1 MEVFSLLLEYSFKN
15 FLSFKDEMYFSLR
28 STENLHEK
36 FPDNYISDKNI
47 LKSAIIVGENAG
59 GKSNFIKSLSY
70 LQFLFKKN
78 QPIESAL
85 KNVYDGY
92 NFGNKTKIIDTT
104 QRFFIAILIDD
115 CEYHYEL
122 EIDCLGIK
130 QEIFSQIPLNQTEE
144 NKIFIMERN
153 ESNISLTDT
162 MDLIQLA
169 NRGDQPLIKL
179 NYELK
184 VNPTIDENLRNI
196 LKRNERDE
204 HDGLNISKLAILG
217 IKSAVVFS
225 KWINENLFIN
235 ISPDGEQYSQVKV
248 LSKDDIHVLNDKEKF
263 LPILRLI
270 DPSISDFKLDNK
282 SPFAGTVIVR
292 VDENNRRYEHDL
304 ISDSAGVRDFFPL
317 AIQIFKIVYQNKVV
331 FADEMDHSLNP
342 VLTDKI
348 LSFIH
353 GSEHTGQFIF
363 TTHNVLHLNL
373 ENYTKE
379 QIYFVTKNSN
389 TLQSELYSLA
399 DFPDIDYDIGIDLYK
414 FYLRGVLGGTLN
426 E

>member
-1 MEVFSLLLEYSFKN
+1 MLLEYAFKN
-15 FLSFKDEMYFSLR
+15 FLSFKDEVYFSLR
-28 STENLHEK
+28 STENLSDK
-36 FPDNYISDKNI
+36 FPDNYIAGKNI

-70 LQFLFKKN
+70 LQSLFKKN
-78 QPIESAL
+78 QSIESAL
-85 KNVYDGY
+85 KNICDGY

-104 QRFFIAILIDD
+104 QRFFIAALIDG

-122 EIDCLGIK
+122 EFDCLGIK
-130 QEIFSQIPLNQTEE
+130 QEIFSQVALNQTQE

-153 ESNISLTDT
+153 EENISLTDT
-162 MDLIQLA
+162 MDLILLA
-169 NRGDQPLIKL
+169 NRGEQPLIKL
-179 NYELK
+179 NYDLH
-184 VNPTIDENLRNI
+184 VNTGIDKNLSNI
-196 LKRNERDE
+196 LKRTERNE

-217 IKSAVVFS
+217 IKSAVAFS

-235 ISPDGEQYSQVKV
+235 ISPDGEQYSQLKI
-248 LSKDDIHVLNDKEKF
+248 LSNNDMRVLNDKENF
-263 LPILRLI
+263 LPILRMI
-270 DPSISDFKLDNK
+270 DPSIDDFKLDPK
-282 SPFAGTVIVR
+282 APFTGTIIVR

-353 GSEHTGQFIF
+353 GSEHRGQFIF

-373 ENYTKE
+373 ENYMKE
-379 QIYFVTKNSN
+379 QIYFVTKNPH

-399 DFPDIDYDIGIDLYK
+399 DFPDIKYDIGVDLYK
-414 FYLRGVLGGTLN
+414 FYLRGVFGGTLN